1 MGTYISSMERFR
13 PPKIC
18 GFQYYCTSCNFYLDD
33 GHNLSIFNVFGGVC
47 WLLMKKC
54 VYYTEGRLCTLWYS
68 AFKNLQLEFRSL
80 LSPFQHWAW
89 SQWNSVRIQ
98 SSFNIANHDLRRNAN
113 TGPVTID
120 ACLRNHQYTA
130 VTEVFCTF
138 HWSGPDKIRGIIQ
151 YAHSIIVAYWL

>member
-1 MGTYISSMERFR
+1 MYRNTNPSFHLSLSLLNQHLGIVTATGLVLRLRMVYESSGKKRYIDLAFPKVIFLILDDRLWMGTYISSMERFR

-54 VYYTEGRLCTLWYS
+54 VYYTEGKLCTLWYS

-89 SQWNSVRIQ
+89 SQWNSV
-98 SSFNIANHDLRRNAN
+98 L
-113 TGPVTID
+113 V
-120 ACLRNHQYTA
+120 
-130 VTEVFCTF
+130 
-138 HWSGPDKIRGIIQ
+138 
-151 YAHSIIVAYWL
+151 